1 MQQHDEEELIRDID
15 AEHAAIAA
23 AHRRMM
29 RLIVEVDRRHVW
41 RDLGARDTAHWLS
54 MRYGVSQWKARR
66 WIAAARALQ
75 SLPAVAEALGSGE
88 LHLDKVVELTRVA
101 TPETESRLL
110 VWAGGVSCGAIRRK
124 ADVAMRRTVEQVE
137 GVERSRS
144 LTWWTF
150 DDGMRFGIE
159 GELPPAQGAVVAK
172 ALDDLAG
179 TLPVMP
185 DEQGRIGVDARR
197 ADALVAMCSARTG
210 IDREPDRATVIVHAR
225 LEGSERLDECEVEDG
240 PAISP
245 ESARRL
251 ACNARVQVL
260 LENES
265 EVPVR
270 VGRATRELP
279 AWMVR
284 QLKYRDRECRFPGCG
299 SRRFTQAHHI
309 VWWEQGGRTD
319 LENLVLVCTF
329 HHRLV
334 HEYGWKVRREED
346 GSVSWFRREG
356 QRYRSGPA
364 PPEELIAS

>member
-1 MQQHDEEELIRDID
+1 MHHADDELIREID

-23 AHRRMM
+23 SHSRMLQ
-29 RLIVEVDRRHVW
+29 LIAKIDRRGGW
-41 RDLGARDTAHWLS
+41 REVGARDTAHWLS
-54 MRYGVSQWKARR
+54 IRYGVSQWKARR
-66 WIAAARALQ
+66 WIAAAHALE
-75 SLPAVAEALGSGE
+75 SLPEISEALASGE

-124 ADVAMRRTVEQVE
+124 AEVAMRRTVEEVE

-144 LTWWTF
+144 LSWWTF
-150 DDGMRFGIE
+150 DDGRRFGIE
-159 GELPPAQGAVVAK
+159 GELPPSQGAVVAR
-172 ALDDLAG
+172 ALDELAG

-185 DEQGRIGVDARR
+185 DEQGRVGVDARR
-197 ADALVAMCSARTG
+197 ADALVALCSAQTG
-210 IDREPDRATVIVHAR
+210 GDREPDRATVIVHAR
-225 LEGSERLDECEVEDG
+225 LNGSERLSECEVEDG

-245 ESARRL
+245 ESAHRL

-260 LENES
+260 VESDS

-270 VGRATRELP
+270 VGRMTREPP

-309 VWWEQGGRTD
+309 VWWERGGATD
-319 LENLVLVCTF
+319 LDNLVLVCTF

-334 HEYGWKVRREED
+334 HEYGWSVRRDET
-346 GSVSWFRREG
+346 GTVSWFRRG
-356 QRYRSGPA
+356 GGRYVAGPG
-364 PPEELIAS
+364 PPGELIAS